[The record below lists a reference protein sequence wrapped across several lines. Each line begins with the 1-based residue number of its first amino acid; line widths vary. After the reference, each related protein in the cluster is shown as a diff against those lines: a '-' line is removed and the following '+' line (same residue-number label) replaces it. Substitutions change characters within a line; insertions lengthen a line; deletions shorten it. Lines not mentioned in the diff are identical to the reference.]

1 VTHSHPAPR
10 RLALVPREGPGQA
23 PAAVAAGPLTLD
35 SAFRQYSSYVARIG
49 ARILGRDDDEI
60 DDLVQDVFTRAAAGL
75 KRMTEAAE
83 VRGWLGT
90 VTVRVAVRRLRLRRV
105 RSFIR
110 LHSGVL
116 PGAAEPISPFASPE
130 QRATILGVYQILE
143 RLPARQR
150 AAWVLR
156 HVEGERLDEVA
167 RHCGCS
173 LATAKRLI
181 ARAEEWIERNTRDA
195 TR

>member
-10 RLALVPREGPGQA
+10 RLALVPREGPS
-23 PAAVAAGPLTLD
+23 AAATAPLTLD
-35 SAFRQYSSYVARIG
+35 AAFRQYSSYVARIG
-49 ARILGRDDDEI
+49 TRILGRDDDEI
-60 DDLVQDVFTRAAAGL
+60 DDLVQDVFTRAATGL

-90 VTVRVAVRRLRLRRV
+90 VTVRVAVRRLRLRRL
-105 RSFIR
+105 RSFVR
-110 LHSGVL
+110 LQSDDL
-116 PGAAEPISPFASPE
+116 PTAAEPISPFASPE
-130 QRATILGVYQILE
+130 ERATILSVYRILD

-156 HVEGERLDEVA
+156 HVEGERLEEVA
-167 RHCGCS
+167 QHCGCS

-181 ARAEEWIERNTRDA
+181 GRAETWIERNTRDV
-195 TR
+195 TP

>member
-1 VTHSHPAPR
+1 VTHFHPASR
-10 RLALVPREGPGQA
+10 RLALVPREGSGGVPA
-23 PAAVAAGPLTLD
+23 PAGPLTLE

-49 ARILGRDDDEI
+49 TRILGRDDDEV
-60 DDLVQDVFTRAAAGL
+60 DDLVQDVFTQAAAGL

-83 VRGWLGT
+83 VRGWLAT
-90 VTVRVAVRRLRLRRV
+90 VTVRAAVRRLRLRRMRRFV
-105 RSFIR
+105 RWESET
-110 LHSGVL
+110 L
-116 PGAAEPISPFASPE
+116 PRAAEPISPGASPE
-130 QRATILGVYQILE
+130 QRATILGVYRILD

-156 HVEGERLDEVA
+156 HVEGDRLEEVA
-167 RHCGCS
+167 QHCGCS

-195 TR
+195 TP